1 MVLIIMA
8 LLYMVMTMT
17 IMVLLIMVSIIMI
30 DALLLVKVLLVTIRM
45 KCQLEKLVG
54 ILQYDSMSITQKTLS
69 DYRHGSAY
77 STLSPSLADPDL

>member
-30 DALLLVKVLLVTIRM
+30 DAILLVTIRM